1 MTAAKAVAILK
12 DRPNAK
18 LTITDTAENI
28 SKNFDFLSANKQK
41 IQISP
46 FLGSI
51 SKLQISYQQYLAISS
66 DDSFLPSSYKVGITS
81 ATVQESLSLL
91 SDKKITEINITDSS
105 QDFIEAARLLGKA
118 EQVNYFNKVKE
129 IKFTD
134 NQKNVKLQALDLS
147 LKPLLDA
154 KLKGSS
160 VTVTG
165 SIDEINKISN
175 LKRLG
180 AVEIVDTNQNIS
192 TRFNTIQSLKNN
204 IVGISSSDPQAVL
217 AISAE
222 QAKSNK
228 NLLQTI
234 KSGFELKLTQA
245 SARDAASFAKDSRIT
260 SINVVDT
267 VSNLTRNLSRINSE
281 NSKVASVTVSDQSKK
296 ISENLTAIF
305 KIKNAELKIIQTDA
319 KNPIEVS
326 ADALSMNRYLIT
338 KSFGENSIKL
348 KDTAENISKH
358 LNNLNSVKTQI
369 KEISVSDNKSITA
382 NFSQIE
388 SLIGK
393 FQAPTKIDLIGDVK
407 NLGPKIGSVNL
418 NYEKANIIR
427 QTSSPINARKPRTID
442 PIELTVSQLSSIN
455 SPISIASSRNSAV
468 VKDTAANVSA
478 NINTIIN
485 LNNQIQKITI
495 TDNQP
500 IAATYAQLGQ
510 IMSKF
515 GESQTFIVNDTA
527 ANVSANLSAI
537 TAMGNKVA
545 QINLTDNAQ
554 ITATYAEISPVI
566 SQLVTQNSVN
576 LTDTAANV
584 SANLSA
590 ITAMGNKV
598 AQINLTDNAQIT
610 ATYAE
615 ISPVI
620 SQLVTPNSVNLNDTA
635 ANVSANLSAITA
647 MGNKVAQINL
657 TDNAQITA
665 TYADISPVISRIAP
679 QNSVII
685 TDSAAN
691 ISANLVSVSASINH
705 IASINLTD
713 TNLIPASTYSQ
724 FVSFDNLA
732 MQSKLP
738 ANALISF
745 AGTKEEI
752 QKIAFDYFDNT
763 TNITSRVSSM
773 QVANQAASEIIVDTN
788 FIESNNR
795 PLEFFFRQPQVGFWP
810 QGRWNIFMGNIL
822 FTKDSTN
829 GDRIVAKFDSGR
841 NDLFYH
847 LSGLSQGEYR
857 VSVDI
862 KNETGTPFILKN
874 YVWSSGTEFI
884 VGANTDWTTY
894 THDFTMQTSEVGT
907 VEMNFLSDW
916 WNDDNPPGAEIL
928 ISKISLTKIA

>member
-1 MTAAKAVAILK
+1 MSFSFIEFSPK
-12 DRPNAK
+12 DFVTKYRF
-18 LTITDTAENI
+18 I
-28 SKNFDFLSANKQK
+28 LSA
-41 IQISP
+41 
-46 FLGSI
+46 
-51 SKLQISYQQYLAISS
+51 
-66 DDSFLPSSYKVGITS
+66 
-81 ATVQESLSLL
+81 
-91 SDKKITEINITDSS
+91 
-105 QDFIEAARLLGKA
+105 
-118 EQVNYFNKVKE
+118 
-129 IKFTD
+129 
-134 NQKNVKLQALDLS
+134 
-147 LKPLLDA
+147 
-154 KLKGSS
+154 
-160 VTVTG
+160 
-165 SIDEINKISN
+165 
-175 LKRLG
+175 
-180 AVEIVDTNQNIS
+180 
-192 TRFNTIQSLKNN
+192 
-204 IVGISSSDPQAVL
+204 
-217 AISAE
+217 
-222 QAKSNK
+222 
-228 NLLQTI
+228 
-234 KSGFELKLTQA
+234 
-245 SARDAASFAKDSRIT
+245 
-260 SINVVDT
+260 
-267 VSNLTRNLSRINSE
+267 
-281 NSKVASVTVSDQSKK
+281 
-296 ISENLTAIF
+296 
-305 KIKNAELKIIQTDA
+305 
-319 KNPIEVS
+319 S
-326 ADALSMNRYLIT
+326 AD
-338 KSFGENSIKL
+338 
-348 KDTAENISKH
+348 
-358 LNNLNSVKTQI
+358 
-369 KEISVSDNKSITA
+369 
-382 NFSQIE
+382 
-388 SLIGK
+388 
-393 FQAPTKIDLIGDVK
+393 
-407 NLGPKIGSVNL
+407 
-418 NYEKANIIR
+418 
-427 QTSSPINARKPRTID
+427 
-442 PIELTVSQLSSIN
+442 
-455 SPISIASSRNSAV
+455 ISIASSRNSAV

-515 GESQTFIVNDTA
+515 GKSQTFIVN
-527 ANVSANLSAI
+527 
-537 TAMGNKVA
+537 
-545 QINLTDNAQ
+545 
-554 ITATYAEISPVI
+554 
-566 SQLVTQNSVN
+566 
-576 LTDTAANV
+576 DTAANV

-635 ANVSANLSAITA
+635 AHVSANLSAITA

-665 TYADISPVISRIAP
+665 TYADISPVISRIAT

-841 NDLFYH
+841 NDLFYY
-847 LSGLSQGEYR
+847 LNGLSQGQYR

-862 KNETGTPFILKN
+862 KNQTGTPFILRN

-928 ISKISLTKIA
+928 ISKISLTKIS